1 MQSTPALRR
10 PMEAHMVFT
19 TIFLDGAEFSRLSV
33 FSGVAEV
40 LRCGRAYAAL
50 GHAVRIELFHSG
62 QGLYENGE

>member
-1 MQSTPALRR
+1 
-10 PMEAHMVFT
+10 MVFT